1 MLSASAMSGSSS
13 LCTGSLPKFSVAIR
27 GTGGCTASCCFTDGG
42 LCESDPMEPVVRFLD
57 FPVLGLVVDIV
68 EILIVVN
75 RSDRLS
81 DGVLGPYPPD
91 E

>member
-1 MLSASAMSGSSS
+1 MLSASAMSGSIS

-27 GTGGCTASCCFTDGG
+27 GTGGCTASCCLNEGG
-42 LCESDPMEPVVRFLD
+42 LCEPDPMEPVVLFLD

-68 EILIVVN
+68 EMLMVVK

-81 DGVLGPYPPD
+81 DGVRGP
-91 E
+91 